1 MSGKLV
7 SYAKVHQDIVPI
19 VANNTTEGTG
29 LGVAVGGYDDILMI
43 WCQGISGDTLSSE
56 LKWTITFEESANN
69 STFTTIADADLQGG
83 YGSHT
88 IDAEAEDPTML
99 VRQYTGTKAY
109 VRMKATATGTH
120 TNGTPIAAVV
130 LLGRYRK
137 QPVTQPTELGTGT
150 SSG

>member
-1 MSGKLV
+1 MSGKLR

-19 VANNTTEGTG
+19 LGNNTTEGTG
-29 LGVAVGGYDDILMI
+29 TGVSVYGYDDVLMI
-43 WCQGISGDTLSSE
+43 WQQGVSGDTLSGSI
-56 LKWTITFEESANN
+56 LWTITFEESNDN
-69 STFTTIADADLQGG
+69 SSYTTIVDADLQGG

-88 IDAEAEDPTML
+88 IDAAAEDPTTL
-99 VRQYTGTKAY
+99 VRQYTGTKRY
-109 VRMKATATGTH
+109 VRMKGTTTGTH

-130 LLGRYRK
+130 LLGRSRK